1 MTVVLM
7 KAAGRDLAIRDQPG
21 ADLGADP
28 GADPGGRLRDGAAQ
42 VLAAPQT
49 LPLPIWLF
57 LAALLLP
64 VQFQIGPLSMTLLRL
79 LLLIM
84 IVPLTIRLFR
94 GQFGRVYPTDILFFL
109 HIGWATVALAVNNP
123 NLVVQNVGSNG
134 IDFIGAYVLAR
145 AYIRNRESFTALCRA
160 LVIVVFLTVPFA
172 VFETLTGRP
181 VIIDIIEKLPG
192 LSSLYIVNMD
202 QRMGLERVQVVFS
215 HPIHYG
221 LFCSVVFS
229 LTFVALKGRIS
240 SFRRY
245 VSSIVVVAAG
255 FLALSS
261 GAFLAILLQLALI
274 LWNTVLARVR
284 LRWVLLGALFALAYI
299 VIDLLSNR
307 TPIRVFMSY
316 ATFSAQTAYW
326 RSLIFQYGTAN
337 VWANPFF
344 GLGQN
349 DWVRPY
355 WMYTSS
361 VDNFWL
367 VMAMRYGI
375 PGFLFI
381 TFGYAGAVLAVM
393 RRNFTGDAVL
403 RQLRLAW
410 VFTFLGLSFTLSTV
424 HIWNSIYSFVFFMLG
439 TGFWMIT
446 AQPQM
451 DAAARTDTPPDAGD
465 APRRR
470 GGPGPV
476 MQSVMPLTAVAGP
489 RYTRFGLR
497 PVPQSRSSA
506 TSSVVTTSPA
516 AEDPLPP
523 KSRG

>member
-1 MTVVLM
+1 
-7 KAAGRDLAIRDQPG
+7 
-21 ADLGADP
+21 
-28 GADPGGRLRDGAAQ
+28 
-42 VLAAPQT
+42 
-49 LPLPIWLF
+49 
-57 LAALLLP
+57 
-64 VQFQIGPLSMTLLRL
+64 MTLMRL
-79 LLLIM
+79 LLLVM
-84 IVPLTIRLFR
+84 VVPLTVRLFR

-109 HIGWATVALAVNNP
+109 HIGWASVALAVNNP
-123 NLVVQNVGSNG
+123 NAVVQNVGSNG
-134 IDFIGAYVLAR
+134 VDFIGAYVLAR
-145 AYIRNRESFTALCRA
+145 AYIRTPEAFTALCRA
-160 LVIVVFLTVPFA
+160 LIVVVFLTVPLA
-172 VFETLTGRP
+172 VFETLTGYP
-181 VIIDIIEKLPG
+181 VIIEMIEKLPG

-202 QRMGLERVQVVFS
+202 RRLDLERVQVVFS

-229 LTFVALKGRIS
+229 LTFVALKGRMS
-240 SFRRY
+240 AFRRY
-245 VSSIVVVAAG
+245 VSSAVVVAAG

-274 LWNTVLARVR
+274 CWNTVFARVR
-284 LRWVLLGALFALAYI
+284 LRWVLLGALFALAYV

-337 VWANPFF
+337 VWANPIF

-355 WMYTSS
+355 WMGTSS

-367 VMAMRYGI
+367 LMAMRYGI

-381 TFGYAGAVLAVM
+381 TAGYAWAVLAVM
-393 RRNFTGDAVL
+393 RRKFTGDVVL
-403 RQLRLAW
+403 SQLRLAW

-424 HIWNSIYSFVFFMLG
+424 HIWASIYSFVFFMLG

-446 AQPQM
+446 AQPQT
-451 DAAARTDTPPDAGD
+451 DEAPQTDTPPRPGE

-470 GGPGPV
+470 DAPGSISTWVPQPV
-476 MQSVMPLTAVAGP
+476 PQTTSAAGP
-489 RYTRFGLR
+489 RYTRFETRAL
-497 PVPQSRSSA
+497 PQSRPTAGPAPGPARTRGSA
-506 TSSVVTTSPA
+506 TARPG
-516 AEDPLPP
+516 AEVPLPP
-523 KSRG
+523 KPEE